1 LIAVILC
8 AAMSSTASEL
18 AALGATSTVDL
29 YKRVFDRPGAEGRD
43 LVVSKLF
50 TVLWGAIAVCFAAFA
65 SLVDNL
71 IEAVNILGSI
81 FYGTIL
87 GIFVV
92 AFFLP
97 RVTATPVL
105 VGALVAQTVVA
116 VLFVAS
122 DLGFLWYNVIGCGIV
137 AAVSLV
143 LEGVRGGAR

>member
-1 LIAVILC
+1 
-8 AAMSSTASEL
+8 L

-29 YKRVFDRPGAEGRD
+29 YKRVVVRPDEGGHD

-50 TVLWGAIAVCFAAFA
+50 TVLWGALAVSFAAFA

-81 FYGTIL
+81 FYGTLL

-105 VGALVAQTVVA
+105 VGALVAQTVV
-116 VLFVAS
+116 VILFVAS

-137 AAVSLV
+137 AAVSLG
-143 LEGVRGGAR
+143 LEGVRGGGR